1 MNHDALEMRLKAKIT
16 SIKEEGDSS
25 LVNQAYNKEVARTD
39 KRVKQQSLAYL
50 FQLKGS
56 NNFIDQWS
64 LILVECVAVRYTRD
78 NPHIWINYFKA
89 VNLHPCHMLPFKDW
103 SKKIEHHMQASDSFD
118 LVTQSN
124 VDDYRL
130 LPALWQAMVPQEKFK
145 AVSVFHSHDCMW
157 TPGYVMELKNNF
169 YFTLK

>member
-89 VNLHPCHMLPFKDW
+89 VNLHPRHMLLFKDW
-103 SKKIEHHMQASDSFD
+103 CKKIEHHMHASDSFN
-118 LVTQSN
+118 LVI
-124 VDDYRL
+124 
-130 LPALWQAMVPQEKFK
+130 
-145 AVSVFHSHDCMW
+145 
-157 TPGYVMELKNNF
+157 
-169 YFTLK
+169 